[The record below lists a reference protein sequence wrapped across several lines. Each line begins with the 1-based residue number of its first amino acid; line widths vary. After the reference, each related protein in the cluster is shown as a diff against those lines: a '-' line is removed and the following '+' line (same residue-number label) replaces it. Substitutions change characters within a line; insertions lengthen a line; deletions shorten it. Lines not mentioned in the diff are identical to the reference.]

1 MMQNSQ
7 YSPEILDVICDFTRR
22 FSKTLLF
29 ERLDEQ
35 YRDAGESLDQ
45 YIAEY

>member
-7 YSPEILDVICDFTRR
+7 YSGEIRDVICDFTRR

-29 ERLDEQ
+29 ERLEEQ
-35 YRDAGESLDQ
+35 FRDAGESLDQ
-45 YIAEY
+45 HIADY

>member
-7 YSPEILDVICDFTRR
+7 YSQEILDVICEFTRK

-29 ERLDEQ
+29 ERLEEQ
-35 YRDAGESLDQ
+35 YQEAGESLDRH
-45 YIAEY
+45 IAEY

>member
-7 YSPEILDVICDFTRR
+7 YSQEILDVICEFTRK

-29 ERLDEQ
+29 ERLEEQ
-35 YRDAGESLDQ
+35 YREAGESLDRH
-45 YIAEY
+45 IAEY

>member
-7 YSPEILDVICDFTRR
+7 YKQEILDVICDFTRR

-35 YRDAGESLDQ
+35 YKDAGESLDE
-45 YIAEY
+45 YIANY